1 MRFRLCGRPLSREPL
16 PRASRRRR
24 RRTPQWKRST
34 CLRALAS
41 VWLKRV
47 VLSRKRRAARAR
59 RRRRARLPAMPADRG
74 SAAEMI
80 LSLMKC
86 SPTKGSERFRE
97 KSRPGGPKTFFPRL
111 APIRFFS
118 HGVPQRRRPDQR
130 GPDVSFENQNFFG
143 TCNPGGTLLELD
155 RPGVRGT
162 HFRHA
167 NSTRRGIRCARA
179 SLSRASV
186 PAPSRTARRRRVIRL
201 LGFLE
206 AAPRV

>member
-1 MRFRLCGRPLSREPL
+1 
-16 PRASRRRR
+16 
-24 RRTPQWKRST
+24 
-34 CLRALAS
+34 
-41 VWLKRV
+41 
-47 VLSRKRRAARAR
+47 
-59 RRRRARLPAMPADRG
+59 
-74 SAAEMI
+74 
-80 LSLMKC
+80 MKC

-97 KSRPGGPKTFFPRL
+97 KSRPGGPKTFFPHTG
-111 APIRFFS
+111 AHTFFS

-143 TCNPGGTLLELD
+143 TCNPGEPYLSSIG
-155 RPGVRGT
+155 PGCART

-201 LGFLE
+201 LGFWKQRPASRRSPWRLRVPRAPFPPSLTPCPLPPRRLRRKERWLSRLRRALILVGDGGTGACARLPRASE
-206 AAPRV
+206 ASRSAAERLVFKI